1 MKTVTSRYCKEFL
14 LKGADE
20 RAFLTLQWNVDII
33 LHVTLPPQNLAK
45 ARKLVREELS
55 VKARLV
61 RDNNQW
67 G

>member
-14 LKGADE
+14 LKGTDE
-20 RAFLTLQWNVDII
+20 CAFLPLQWNVDII